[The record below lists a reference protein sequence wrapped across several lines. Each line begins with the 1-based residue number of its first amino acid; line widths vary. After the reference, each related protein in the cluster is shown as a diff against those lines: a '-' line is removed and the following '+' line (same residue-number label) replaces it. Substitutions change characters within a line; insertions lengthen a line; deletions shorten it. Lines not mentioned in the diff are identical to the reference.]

1 MWIKLCGAILVL
13 ISCGGIGF
21 SVAGEMEKRIHQL
34 QELRAIFLLQRGE
47 IRYRH
52 ASLPEAFQSA
62 SGRCSKTFFPFFDGI
77 YRALEDKVWDSFEMA
92 YSEVEAKTLQQTALN
107 LEDRDK
113 LKQFARMVGD
123 MDIKMQLDALDW
135 YLEQSDQVLS
145 ELLPVAAKKEK
156 VIKCIGVLTGIFLV
170 VLLM

>member
-1 MWIKLCGAILVL
+1 MTDWEDLHLLKIILP
-13 ISCGGIGF
+13 
-21 SVAGEMEKRIHQL
+21 
-34 QELRAIFLLQRGE
+34 ELIFLKIQ
-47 IRYRH
+47 
-52 ASLPEAFQSA
+52 
-62 SGRCSKTFFPFFDGI
+62 
-77 YRALEDKVWDSFEMA
+77 
-92 YSEVEAKTLQQTALN
+92 
-107 LEDRDK
+107 
-113 LKQFARMVGD
+113 MVGD